1 MSGGEKAEQRLC
13 VAQRGG
19 SECQD
24 QEEGTTTQ
32 ITGRPAHQ
40 GTHTHPTND
49 ADTASAAR
57 LRYLGPGGES
67 R

>member
-1 MSGGEKAEQRLC
+1 MGGETEEERFR

-19 SECQD
+19 SACQD

-40 GTHTHPTND
+40 VTRTHPTND
-49 ADTASAAR
+49 TDTASAAC
-57 LRYLGPGGES
+57 LQYLGPEGE
-67 R
+67 